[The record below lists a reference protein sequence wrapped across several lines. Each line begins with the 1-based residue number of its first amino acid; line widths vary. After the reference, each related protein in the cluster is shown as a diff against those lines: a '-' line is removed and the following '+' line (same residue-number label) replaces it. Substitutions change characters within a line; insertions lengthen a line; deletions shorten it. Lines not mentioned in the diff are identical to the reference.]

1 MIACPKSPKPAPRT
15 NKQAINF
22 DLNPPKYVHTS
33 QKIDVR
39 FRLKNDWNYYYHQ
52 LERMKK
58 EQTARLLDAFQ
69 KMLEEHVQLV
79 YILGVI

>member
-1 MIACPKSPKPAPRT
+1 
-15 NKQAINF
+15 
-22 DLNPPKYVHTS
+22 
-33 QKIDVR
+33 
-39 FRLKNDWNYYYHQ
+39 

-58 EQTARLLDAFQ
+58 EQAATLLDAFQ

>member
-1 MIACPKSPKPAPRT
+1 LS
-15 NKQAINF
+15 
-22 DLNPPKYVHTS
+22 L
-33 QKIDVR
+33 
-39 FRLKNDWNYYYHQ
+39 FRQGYYYYHQ

-58 EQTARLLDAFQ
+58 EQAATLLDAFQ